1 MRLIWYTCVSNAFI
15 LRHYPFILSL
25 PIDAF
30 ALITDI
36 PTTTTT
42 TAAAATTS
50 AATDRVRLCSYF
62 CVRKEK

>member
-42 TAAAATTS
+42 TTAAAATS
-50 AATDRVRLCSYF
+50 ATDRVRICSYF
-62 CVRKEK
+62 NVRKEK